1 MKDAVAEFEKADQL
15 ETAYL
20 MSESIPARYDWHYRH
35 NLSLLGSSYQYLGR
49 TAAADGVLHRSFEL
63 EGATPTDV
71 DLDRKQWVMLLL
83 AMRRPA
89 DALTAA
95 RSLVARPQP
104 LVQALGHLLAG
115 RAQLALKRP
124 DDAAREGNLALGD
137 MRAAGPAGGVLVP
150 EYELLQ
156 GEFLLRTG
164 QAESG
169 RAMLRGAAAKLRDA
183 SGPDAW
189 VMTLFSLEA
198 IVRAA
203 SDLGEWPVVRDI
215 AEQMRELD
223 AEYPGTQYVLGL
235 LAEHDGDRDAAL
247 AYYQTAESRWA
258 DADPDFSGRRDAR
271 VRISALT
278 SANVSPRRR

>member
-1 MKDAVAEFEKADQL
+1 
-15 ETAYL
+15 
-20 MSESIPARYDWHYRH
+20 
-35 NLSLLGSSYQYLGR
+35 
-49 TAAADGVLHRSFEL
+49 
-63 EGATPTDV
+63 
-71 DLDRKQWVMLLL
+71 
-83 AMRRPA
+83 
-89 DALTAA
+89 
-95 RSLVARPQP
+95 
-104 LVQALGHLLAG
+104 
-115 RAQLALKRP
+115 
-124 DDAAREGNLALGD
+124 
-137 MRAAGPAGGVLVP
+137 
-150 EYELLQ
+150 
-156 GEFLLRTG
+156 
-164 QAESG
+164 
-169 RAMLRGAAAKLRDA
+169 MLRGVAAKLRDA